1 MARMYARR
9 RGKSGS
15 NRPFNFSQ
23 RAAAQVAPEWAGLG
37 LTAEEV
43 ETRVVDLYNQGR
55 STSEI
60 GITLRDSHGVPSV
73 VVRTGKKITKIL
85 KERGVV
91 PGSVSGTGTGS
102 GTGSGLELPE
112 DLQNLMRKALKIR
125 RHLEENRKD
134 LHNKRAL
141 QLVESKIRRLT
152 KYYTRKKVIPAEWR
166 YKPGAAEFVMMR

>member
-91 PGSVSGTGTGS
+91 PGSAGTGS
-102 GTGSGLELPE
+102 GSELPE

>member
-91 PGSVSGTGTGS
+91 PGTGTGTGS
-102 GTGSGLELPE
+102 GSGSGSELPE

-152 KYYTRKKVIPAEWR
+152 KYYTRKKVMPAEWR